1 MNTLEETQRHHVML
15 GCYFLMFTIAAYGMS
30 LATIQQPMLDSMGGG
45 SAFSLVTLI
54 ASIGMTIMTPVGGRL
69 VDGLGSKKLTLW
81 AGSITL
87 VSALIMAFVPNLWVF
102 MIMRVIFSMA
112 QGTIASIPYILAR
125 EVNPPQKLNTVFG
138 MLATIMAVGGFIGS
152 WLAGVLMQQ
161 NLMSIAVAFP
171 CLTLAVG
178 IWLIVRNMSDD
189 RHGLTLHL
197 DWIGLILLSITLAC
211 LLLAMNFGPRMGW
224 YNVWVIAGFM
234 IGICG
239 LLGLVY
245 WENKTDS
252 PLIPMSLFQQKEY
265 VLLLAIA
272 FTLVYYTIAMNIYL
286 PMAVQNIL
294 KASPSISGSLQLP
307 KTIVLVL
314 VPSFIGMWVARNTS
328 NTWKALALGGLS
340 ILIACSA
347 LVFTGTHMP
356 IWFIMVMVGLT
367 GFADAFRS
375 VSITPAA
382 QKLLRPQD
390 MGIGTSM
397 IGFFITLAS
406 TISATVDGI
415 AYDSLVAKTPGLIGI
430 TQGID
435 TTFLLSAGVA
445 LIGILLTFL
454 FFRPM
459 WDAKMAPK
467 ASTSHSEKK

>member
-1 MNTLEETQRHHVML
+1 MNTLEETQRRHVML

-30 LATIQQPMLDSMGGG
+30 LATIQQPMLNSMGGG

-87 VSALIMAFVPNLWVF
+87 ISALIMAFVPNLWVF
-102 MIMRVIFSMA
+102 MIMRIIFSMA

-152 WLAGVLMQQ
+152 WLAGILMQQ

-189 RHGLTLHL
+189 SHARTLHM
-197 DWIGLILLSITLAC
+197 DWVGLILLSITLAC
-211 LLLAMNFGPRMGW
+211 LLLAMNFGPKMGW

-234 IGICG
+234 VGICG
-239 LLGLVY
+239 LLGLIY

-272 FTLVYYTIAMNIYL
+272 FTLVYYTIAMNTYL

-294 KASPSISGSLQLP
+294 KASTSISGSLQLP

-314 VPSFIGMWVARNTS
+314 VPSFIGMWVARHTS

-340 ILIACSA
+340 ILISCGA

-397 IGFFITLAS
+397 IGFFITLAN

-415 AYDSLVAKTPGLIGI
+415 AYDSLVVKTPGLVGV

-445 LIGILLTFL
+445 LVGILLTLL

-459 WDAKMAPK
+459 WDAKMAQK
-467 ASTSHSEKK
+467 ASTSQTVKK

>member
-1 MNTLEETQRHHVML
+1 
-15 GCYFLMFTIAAYGMS
+15 
-30 LATIQQPMLDSMGGG
+30 
-45 SAFSLVTLI
+45 
-54 ASIGMTIMTPVGGRL
+54 IMTPVGGRL

-81 AGSITL
+81 AGTITL
-87 VSALIMAFVPNLWVF
+87 VSALIMAFVPNLWIF

-152 WLAGVLMQQ
+152 WLAGFLMQQ

-171 CLTLAVG
+171 CLTLAMG
-178 IWLIVRNMSDD
+178 IWLIVRNMSEDSHT
-189 RHGLTLHL
+189 RTLHM
-197 DWIGLILLSITLAC
+197 DWVGLILLSITLAC
-211 LLLAMNFGPRMGW
+211 LLLALNFGPKMGW
-224 YNVWVIAGFM
+224 YNNWVVAGF
-234 IGICG
+234 IVGICG

-245 WENKTDS
+245 WENKMDS

-272 FTLVYYTIAMNIYL
+272 FTLVYYTIAMNTYL

-340 ILIACSA
+340 ILISCGV

-356 IWFIMVMVGLT
+356 IWFIMGMVGLT

-397 IGFFITLAS
+397 IGFFITLAN

-415 AYDSLVAKTPGLIGI
+415 AYDSLVAKTPGLVGL

-445 LIGILLTFL
+445 LVGISLT
-454 FFRPM
+454 
-459 WDAKMAPK
+459 
-467 ASTSHSEKK
+467 

>member
-1 MNTLEETQRHHVML
+1 MNRLEETQRRHVML
-15 GCYFLMFTIAAYGMS
+15 GCYFLTFTIAAYGMS

-54 ASIGMTIMTPVGGRL
+54 ASIGMTLMTPVGGRL

-81 AGSITL
+81 AGTITL

-138 MLATIMAVGGFIGS
+138 LLATIMAVGGFIGS
-152 WLAGVLMQQ
+152 WLAGFLMQQ

-171 CLTLAVG
+171 CLTLTVG
-178 IWLIVRNMSDD
+178 IWLIVRNMSEDSHA
-189 RHGLTLHL
+189 RTLHM
-197 DWIGLILLSITLAC
+197 DWVGLILLSITLAC
-211 LLLAMNFGPRMGW
+211 LLLAMNFGPKMGW
-224 YNVWVIAGFM
+224 YNVWVVAGF
-234 IGICG
+234 IVGICG

-245 WENKTDS
+245 WENKMDS

-272 FTLVYYTIAMNIYL
+272 FTLVYYTIAMNTYL

-294 KASPSISGSLQLP
+294 KASTSISGSLQLP

-340 ILIACSA
+340 ILVSCGV

-397 IGFFITLAS
+397 IGFFITLAN

-415 AYDSLVAKTPGLIGI
+415 AYDSLVAKTPGLVGV

-445 LIGILLTFL
+445 LIGILLTLL

-459 WDAKMAPK
+459 WDAKMTQK
-467 ASTSHSEKK
+467 ASTSQSAKK

>member
-1 MNTLEETQRHHVML
+1 MNTLEETKRRHIML
-15 GCYFLMFTIAAYGMS
+15 GCYFLMFTLAAYGMS

-69 VDGLGSKKLTLW
+69 VDGLGSKTLTLW

-87 VSALIMAFVPNLWVF
+87 VSALIMAFIPNLWVF
-102 MIMRVIFSMA
+102 LIMRVIFSMA
-112 QGTIASIPYILAR
+112 QGAIASIPYILAR

-138 MLATIMAVGGFIGS
+138 MLATIMSIGGFIGS
-152 WLAGVLMQQ
+152 WLSGFLMQQ

-171 CLTLAVG
+171 CLTLACG
-178 IWLIVRNMSDD
+178 IWLITRNMDDD
-189 RHGLTLHL
+189 RHSRTLHL
-197 DWIGLILLSITLAC
+197 DWGGLILLSSTLAC
-211 LLLAMNFGPRMGW
+211 LLLAMNFGPKMGW
-224 YNVWVIAGFM
+224 FNLWVIAGFM
-234 IGICG
+234 VGICG
-239 LLGLVY
+239 LFGLVY
-245 WENKTDS
+245 WENKASS
-252 PLIPMSLFQQKEY
+252 PLIPMTLFQQKEY
-265 VLLLAIA
+265 ILLLAIA
-272 FTLVYYTIAMNIYL
+272 FTLVYYTVAMNTYL

-294 KASPSISGSLQLP
+294 KASTSISGSLQLP

-314 VPSFIGMWVARNTS
+314 VPSFIGMWVSRTPS
-328 NTWKALALGGLS
+328 NTWKALALGCLS
-340 ILIACSA
+340 ILIACGA

-397 IGFFITLAS
+397 IGFFITLAN
-406 TISATVDGI
+406 TISATMDGI
-415 AYDSLVAKTPGLIGI
+415 AYDSLVAKTPGLVGI

-435 TTFLLSAGVA
+435 TTFLLSAGIA
-445 LIGILLTFL
+445 FMGLLLTIL

-459 WDAKMAPK
+459 WDAKMAQK
-467 ASTSHSEKK
+467 ASAIKNAQK